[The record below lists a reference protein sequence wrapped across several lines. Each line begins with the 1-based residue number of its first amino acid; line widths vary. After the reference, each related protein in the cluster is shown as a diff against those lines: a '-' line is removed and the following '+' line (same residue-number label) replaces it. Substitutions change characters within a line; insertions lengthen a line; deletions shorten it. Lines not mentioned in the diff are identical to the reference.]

1 MSRRRAAGL
10 ALALLVAVAA
20 CARDRAPEAPAAP
33 PDLVVYLIDTLRA
46 DHLGCYGY
54 PRPTSPRIDAF
65 ARQAVRVREARAQ
78 SSWTKPAVA
87 TLLTGLYPVSHGA
100 QRRSQGLD
108 ASVVTLAER
117 LSTRGYE
124 TAYFGTNPTVTAKFG
139 FEQGF
144 SEFHYLSQPRGR
156 RRGHVDASEI
166 HREVV
171 AWLDRRDRAKPF
183 FLVVHTLDPHDP
195 YRPRE
200 PYRARFAADVDVETA
215 CCIRPHELAALD
227 AEGARARARAMI
239 DLYDGEIAQN
249 DAAFGELL
257 DELERRDLYDRA
269 AILLTSDH
277 GEEFFDH
284 GGWRHA
290 STLYEEVLRVPFLFR
305 LPGGAHGGGAIDG
318 PVDQIDVAPTLLE
331 LAGIP
336 AASEASPA
344 RAGSRRS
351 AADPCRGALRSPG
364 SPTRPSR
371 WRPPRPG
378 NGSGPV
384 TPDRPRRPAGR
395 PRSSS
400 TSPPIRSSGRTS
412 PPRTRTAV
420 ARSPASSPARPAAR
434 QARPHERSRS
444 TPSSTAPCARSAIS
458 EFPPAH
464 GLTGAA
470 GVPTLVAEGGP
481 APRGR
486 TSCRAKRSPAASS
499 STSPPA
505 RGWSLADALSL
516 PPRPARSSAPA
527 PRRSSTRSCA
537 RRRWRATGRRSRARP
552 APTATR
558 RRSSRRRRTS
568 GTRPGSFSASSARTA
583 ACSPTASA
591 GAAGR
596 G

>member
-20 CARDRAPEAPAAP
+20 CARDRAPGTPAAP

-117 LSTRGYE
+117 LSARGYE

-156 RRGHVDASEI
+156 KRGHVDAIEI
-166 HREVV
+166 HREVL

-227 AEGARARARAMI
+227 DDAARARARAAI
-239 DLYDGEIAQN
+239 ALYDGEIAQN

-257 DELERRDLYDRA
+257 DELARRDLLERA

-290 STLYEEVLRVPFLFR
+290 STLYEEVLRVPFVFR
-305 LPGGAHGGGAIDG
+305 LPGGAHGGSAIDG

-336 AASEASPA
+336 AVGSLPGASRLAALGGGPVPRRASLAWLAHPA
-344 RAGSRRS
+344 FAMASAKAGEWKWSGYPGSAPPPGRPTEELFDL
-351 AADPCRGALRSPG
+351 AADPLERTNLAAANEKRCRALAGQLARE
-364 SPTRPSR
+364 
-371 WRPPRPG
+371 
-378 NGSGPV
+378 
-384 TPDRPRRPAGR
+384 AGR
-395 PRSSS
+395 
-400 TSPPIRSSGRTS
+400 
-412 PPRTRTAV
+412 A
-420 ARSPASSPARPAAR
+420 PAAPAR
-434 QARPHERSRS
+434 E
-444 TPSSTAPCARSAIS
+444 
-458 EFPPAH
+458 
-464 GLTGAA
+464 
-470 GVPTLVAEGGP
+470 VPIDPELDRTL
-481 APRGR
+481 
-486 TSCRAKRSPAASS
+486 RAL
-499 STSPPA
+499 
-505 RGWSLADALSL
+505 GYL
-516 PPRPARSSAPA
+516 
-527 PRRSSTRSCA
+527 
-537 RRRWRATGRRSRARP
+537 
-552 APTATR
+552 
-558 RRSSRRRRTS
+558 
-568 GTRPGSFSASSARTA
+568 
-583 ACSPTASA
+583 
-591 GAAGR
+591 
-596 G
+596 

>member
-1 MSRRRAAGL
+1 MRRAGL
-10 ALALLVAVAA
+10 ALALVLAA
-20 CARDRAPEAPAAP
+20 TACGRERGADSPAAPAAP

-54 PRPTSPRIDAF
+54 PRPTSPEIDAF

-87 TLLTGLYPVSHGA
+87 TLLTGLHPISHGA

-117 LSTRGYE
+117 LAQTGYE

-156 RRGHVDASEI
+156 KRGHVDAIDI

-200 PYRARFAADVDVETA
+200 PYRERFAAEVDVETA

-249 DAAFGELL
+249 DAAFGALV
-257 DELERRDLYDRA
+257 DELARRDLYDRA
-269 AILLTSDH
+269 AILVTSDH

-290 STLYEEVLRVPFLFR
+290 STLYEEVLRVPFVFK
-305 LPGGAHGGGAIDG
+305 LPGGARGGTAIDG

-331 LAGIP
+331 LAGLP
-336 AASEASPA
+336 AVDGLPGA
-344 RAGSRRS
+344 SRRAALGGGRVPRRASFAWLEHPAFAMAAVKAGAWKWSGYPGS
-351 AADPCRGALRSPG
+351 APPPGRAAEELFDLDADPL
-364 SPTRPSR
+364 
-371 WRPPRPG
+371 
-378 NGSGPV
+378 
-384 TPDRPRRPAGR
+384 
-395 PRSSS
+395 
-400 TSPPIRSSGRTS
+400 
-412 PPRTRTAV
+412 
-420 ARSPASSPARPAAR
+420 
-434 QARPHERSRS
+434 ERSN
-444 TPSSTAPCARSAIS
+444 
-458 EFPPAH
+458 
-464 GLTGAA
+464 LAA
-470 GVPTLVAEGGP
+470 ANE
-481 APRGR
+481 
-486 TSCRAKRSPAASS
+486 
-499 STSPPA
+499 
-505 RGWSLADALSL
+505 
-516 PPRPARSSAPA
+516 
-527 PRRSSTRSCA
+527 
-537 RRRWRATGRRSRARP
+537 
-552 APTATR
+552 
-558 RRSSRRRRTS
+558 SRRR
-568 GTRPGSFSASSARTA
+568 AL
-583 ACSPTASA
+583 A
-591 GAAGR
+591 GALAGEAGR
-596 G
+596 APAAPAREVPIDRELDRTLRALGYL